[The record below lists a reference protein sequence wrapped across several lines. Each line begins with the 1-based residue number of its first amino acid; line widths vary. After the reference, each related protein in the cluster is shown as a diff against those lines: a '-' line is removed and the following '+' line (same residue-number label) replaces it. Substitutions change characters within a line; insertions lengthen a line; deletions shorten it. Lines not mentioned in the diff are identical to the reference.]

1 VSKTKWDGVA
11 GEPSIRVQVERS
23 VNHLLQ
29 RLNRRIQVPRSETQM
44 ILAWKTISFHKKR
57 STFHRKSKEFVENQC
72 EITIFRW
79 FELFF
84 LGKIWSIYVSHGTWE
99 FLWYIFCDEEEQKLI
114 SKNTFFSRA
123 PKVGHKK

>member
-79 FELFF
+79 FDLFF
-84 LGKIWSIYVSHGTWE
+84 WGKFGQSMSAMVHGN
-99 FLWYIFCDEEEQKLI
+99 FCGLFFAMKRN
-114 SKNTFFSRA
+114 KN
-123 PKVGHKK
+123 